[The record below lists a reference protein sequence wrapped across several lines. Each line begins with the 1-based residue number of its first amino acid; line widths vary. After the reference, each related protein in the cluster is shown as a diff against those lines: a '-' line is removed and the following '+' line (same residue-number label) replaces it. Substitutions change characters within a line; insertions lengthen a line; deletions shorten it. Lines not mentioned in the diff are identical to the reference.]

1 VKHNQNRKRQFE
13 TLETRTLMAGNVT
26 AAVAGGNLTI
36 TGDKSANI
44 ISVTELSNN
53 RWQIIG
59 GATKINGKNQTFV
72 TDPVTGSVTISM
84 QGGNDSLV
92 LHNASVDGGHL
103 TILMG
108 DGNDTATLTNVDI
121 GTFLHFEGNSG
132 NDVLAIN
139 NVHVSDPTFEFF
151 STIDMQDGNDVV
163 SAHGFFDQ
171 DLQVTLGSG
180 KDTFVLDNS
189 KFLGGPFQR
198 LRIDAGDGTDVV
210 SLVSV
215 QTGPLFVDMGPGKND
230 VLSIV
235 NSKADS
241 ATLLDTD
248 GKSGII
254 SGAGNDFGTQ
264 TIDANFTY
272 RSGDLTHDKVVI
284 I

>member
-1 VKHNQNRKRQFE
+1 VKLNQNRKRQFE

-26 AAVAGGNLTI
+26 AAVAGGVLTI
-36 TGDKSANI
+36 TGDKSANVI
-44 ISVTELSNN
+44 TVTELSGG
-53 RWQIIG
+53 RFQIVG

-72 TDPVTGSVTISM
+72 TDPVTSSVNINM
-84 QGGNDSLV
+84 QGGSDSLV
-92 LHNASVDGGHL
+92 LHDASVDGGHL

-108 DGNDTATLTNVDI
+108 DGNDTATLSNVDI

-139 NVHVSDPTFEFF
+139 NVHVSDPTFAFF

-163 SAHGFFDQ
+163 AAHGFFDQ

-180 KDTFVLDNS
+180 NDTFALDNS

-198 LRIDAGDGTDVV
+198 LRINAGDGTDAV

-215 QTGPLFVDMGPGKND
+215 QTSPLFVDMGPGKND
-230 VLSIV
+230 VLTVV
-235 NSKADS
+235 NSKADT
-241 ATLLDTD
+241 ADFLDTS
-248 GKSGII
+248 GKSGYI

-264 TIDANFTY
+264 TIDPNFTH
-272 RSGDLTHDKVVI
+272 RSGDLTHDIV
-284 I
+284 